1 MSNLNIIEN
10 NNSISFINT
19 YNDDNPIL
27 EIGDE
32 CYFIFFNSVDYHIPL
47 IGRGTIIYDRFN
59 DTINKHYF
67 ISLKEILEKK
77 SIKDKFIEDIQ
88 LTLFPFNKETLNVS
102 TKAKYIKY
110 NSKLDFSFF
119 DKNLFKIEAFFIRK
133 GIEEIIN
140 LRNEYSKIILSD
152 LNKQIKEVQEILI

>member
-1 MSNLNIIEN
+1 MLILKRVLSLQIIITKKKNKNIFVKIN
-10 NNSISFINT
+10 NEIIDTKSIKFGALVG
-19 YNDDNPIL
+19 DDSK
-27 EIGDE
+27 IGA
-32 CYFIFFNSVDYHIPL
+32 NAVLSP
-47 IGRGTIIYDRFN
+47 GT
-59 DTINKHYF
+59 
-67 ISLKEILEKK
+67 ILEKK

-102 TKAKYIKY
+102 TKAKYLKY

>member
-102 TKAKYIKY
+102 TKAK
-110 NSKLDFSFF
+110 
-119 DKNLFKIEAFFIRK
+119 
-133 GIEEIIN
+133 
-140 LRNEYSKIILSD
+140 
-152 LNKQIKEVQEILI
+152 